1 VKYEFVK
8 EHGKLIEKIMI
19 DSQPKW
25 IYIKYN
31 KGNFEKVAYT
41 IKNNSTLTQDF
52 IENFIDD
59 YHVSEEIK
67 VDVRKYVKERSPV
80 ESNFQEFINFLLKTT
95 SLHLM
100 IGVALGLSI
109 YGGYRLGTALDLRYT
124 IYPAFTLIGVFAGVT
139 IGSLTGY
146 VMMLKYLGTHAE
158 QGGIPAVKKALKR
171 KKRDA
176 DFEWPVIEAT
186 LNDIREAVRKFSAEL
201 PKGINRTLLVKD
213 DYSIDF
219 EQLAPYLEG
228 IPTRSFYMSK
238 ETYEIFEEN
247 DKEIPAIIDKVQKSV
262 NLYFRVNNQY
272 PVRPYDPLSRVNF
285 YQLLQ
290 GKYLDKHPNIELY
303 FTDFEGLITNQKPE
317 KKIARG

>member
-19 DSQPKW
+19 DSEPKW

-31 KGNFEKVAYT
+31 KGSFEKVAYT
-41 IKNNSTLTQDF
+41 IKNTPSLTIDF
-52 IENFIDD
+52 IEDFIDD
-59 YHVSEEIK
+59 YHVSEEMK
-67 VDVRKYVKERSPV
+67 VDVRKYVKEKSPV

-109 YGGYRLGTALDLRYT
+109 YGGYLLGTSMDLRYD
-124 IYPAFTLIGVFAGVT
+124 IYPAFTLIGVVAGVT

-146 VMMLKYLGTHAE
+146 VMMLKYLGNHSE
-158 QGGIPAVKKALKR
+158 QGGIPVAKNKR
-171 KKRDA
+171 KRKDA
-176 DFEWPVIEAT
+176 DRPWPIIEAT
-186 LNDIREAVRKFSAEL
+186 INDIREAVSKFSADL

-219 EQLAPYLEG
+219 DQLAPYLDG
-228 IPTRSFYMSK
+228 IPNRPFYMSK
-238 ETYEIFEEN
+238 ETYEIFEET
-247 DKEIPAIIDKVQKSV
+247 DKEIPSIIDEVQKSV
-262 NLYFRVNNQY
+262 NLYFRVNNKY
-272 PVRPYDPLSRVNF
+272 PVRPYDPLCRVNY

-290 GKYLDKHPNIELY
+290 GQYLDKLPDIELY